1 MCKNGRFFTSRISN
15 FDFTH
20 LCYRKIMKFSQCGL
34 HMSRA
39 LQHQMPFYTD
49 QLSSPKVVKERRWAL
64 NTSLLPHFVRH
75 FAVWWE
81 EEESFNN
88 LIFCGAM
95 IEMDTRVQLQLIRFR
110 TGEQVHRFECASL
123 YNTIEL
129 SPSPLAQSHITFGA
143 QWTF

>member
-1 MCKNGRFFTSRISN
+1 MADFSLQESPTLISPIFVTEKSWN
-15 FDFTH
+15 FHNVVYTWVEPCSIKCH
-20 LCYRKIMKFSQCGL
+20 S
-34 HMSRA
+34 
-39 LQHQMPFYTD
+39 TD

-110 TGEQVHRFECASL
+110 MGEQVHRFECASL